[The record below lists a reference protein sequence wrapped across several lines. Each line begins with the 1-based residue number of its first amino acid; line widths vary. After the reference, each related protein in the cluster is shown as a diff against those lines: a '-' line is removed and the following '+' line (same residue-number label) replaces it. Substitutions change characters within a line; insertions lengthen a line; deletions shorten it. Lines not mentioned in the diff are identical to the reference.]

1 LLEVIDYYIDTQ
13 IHLNMRILHIL
24 DAAGVACIY
33 SKFQQTK
40 GHESKV
46 IWNKD
51 VGDKY
56 GIYDYYKDY
65 IINVSHAEFTERCLW
80 EGKNADVI
88 HVHGYIDI
96 LFKLHKKFHKSKKF
110 ILHYHGTD
118 IRGLNRQMLPHRS
131 RLSDTVIRLKRL
143 YRKKIGHSK
152 AQKLADAVCVSTPD
166 LLPLV
171 RNGIHIPIPIDTYH
185 FKPDNNSSVELKEA
199 FTVNSEVTNIQWALD
214 YCKTNGVNLNI
225 EVFDRTKNP
234 IMYKDIPD
242 FIRGYKTYVD
252 IRYVNDTVLENLS
265 STALQSLASGLKV
278 LDYKLRFRQGLPPE
292 HNAVNVVSQL
302 SGIYKDLNLL

>member
-1 LLEVIDYYIDTQ
+1 
-13 IHLNMRILHIL
+13 MRILHIL

-33 SKFQQTK
+33 SKFQQIK
-40 GHESKV
+40 GNESKV

-65 IINVSHAEFTERCLW
+65 IINVSHAEFTERCVR
-80 EGKNADVI
+80 EGKNVDVI
-88 HVHGYIDI
+88 HVHGFIDI
-96 LFKLHKKFHKSKKF
+96 LFKLHKKFHKSKKI

-118 IRGLNRQMLPHRS
+118 IRGLNRQVLPHRS

-171 RNGIHIPIPIDTYH
+171 RNGIHIPIPIDIFH
-185 FKPDNNSSVELKEA
+185 FKPDNNSSAELKEA

-214 YCKTNGVNLNI
+214 YCKKNGVNLNI
-225 EVFDRTKNP
+225 EVFDRTKNA

-278 LDYKLRFRQGLPPE
+278 LDYKLQFRQGLPPE

-302 SGIYKDLNLL
+302 SGIYKELNLL

>member
-65 IINVSHAEFTERCLW
+65 IINVSRAEFTERCLW

>member
-1 LLEVIDYYIDTQ
+1 
-13 IHLNMRILHIL
+13 MRILHIL

-65 IINVSHAEFTERCLW
+65 IINVSHAEFTERCLQ
-80 EGKNADVI
+80 EGKTADVI
-88 HVHGYIDI
+88 HVHGFIDI
-96 LFKLHKKFHKSKKF
+96 LFKLHKKFHKSKKI

-131 RLSDTVIRLKRL
+131 RLSDTVIILKRL
-143 YRKKIGHSK
+143 YRKRIGHSK

-185 FKPDNNSSVELKEA
+185 FRPDNNSSVELKEA
-199 FTVNSEVTNIQWALD
+199 FTINSEVTNIHWALD
-214 YCKTNGVNLNI
+214 YCKKNGVNLNI

-265 STALQSLASGLKV
+265 STALQSLASGLEV
-278 LDYKLRFRQGLPPE
+278 LDYRLQFRQGLPPQ
-292 HNAVNVVSQL
+292 HNAVNVVSRL
-302 SGIYKDLNLL
+302 TGIYKDLDLL

>member
-1 LLEVIDYYIDTQ
+1 
-13 IHLNMRILHIL
+13 MRILHIL

-131 RLSDTVIRLKRL
+131 RLSDTVISLKRL

-199 FTVNSEVTNIQWALD
+199 FTVNSEVTNIEWALD
-214 YCKTNGVNLNI
+214 YCKKNGVNLNI

-278 LDYKLRFRQGLPPE
+278 LDYKLQFRQGLPPE

>member
-1 LLEVIDYYIDTQ
+1 
-13 IHLNMRILHIL
+13 MRILHIL

-65 IINVSHAEFTERCLW
+65 IINVSHAEFTQRCLQ
-80 EGKNADVI
+80 EGKTADVI
-88 HVHGYIDI
+88 HVHGFIDI
-96 LFKLHKKFHKSKKF
+96 LFKLHKKFHKSKKI

-131 RLSDTVIRLKRL
+131 RLSDTVIILKRL

-171 RNGIHIPIPIDTYH
+171 RNGIHIPIPIDIFH
-185 FKPDNNSSVELKEA
+185 FKPDNNSSAELKEA
-199 FTVNSEVTNIQWALD
+199 FTVNSEVTNIQRALD
-214 YCKTNGVNLNI
+214 YCKKNGINLNI

-234 IMYKDIPD
+234 IMYKDIPK

-278 LDYKLRFRQGLPPE
+278 LDYKLQFRQGLPPE

-302 SGIYKDLNLL
+302 SGIYKELNLL